1 MPSHRAGLRLAPG
14 AGCSRMGGRQLRDAE
29 VFFYELNYKVLTVF
43 MLMLYPPVMV
53 MSLAARNGSIFW
65 LFRLDPFGSDE
76 DVVEQPLVS
85 PAAHLHPDKTRQHRP
100 AAHVHGVPPPP
111 RPHPTEAP
119 ARLVRASGALA
130 VSTTYF
136 AHYATLP
143 STIGV
148 HPAEKVAAAA
158 ASLILSVFTTILVLW
173 E

>member
-1 MPSHRAGLRLAPG
+1 MVDRG
-14 AGCSRMGGRQLRDAE
+14 ALVTDAE

-43 MLMLYPPVMV
+43 MLMLYPLVMV
-53 MSLAARNGSIFW
+53 MSLAARTGSIFW

-85 PAAHLHPDKTRQHRP
+85 PAAHLHVLPRHRP

>member
-1 MPSHRAGLRLAPG
+1 MVGRG
-14 AGCSRMGGRQLRDAE
+14 ALVTDAE

-43 MLMLYPPVMV
+43 MLMLYPLVMV
-53 MSLAARNGSIFW
+53 MSLAARTGSIFR

-76 DVVEQPLVS
+76 DVVEQPLVALQRTCMS
-85 PAAHLHPDKTRQHRP
+85 FLGIVLLHMYMACHHLRDPIRLK
-100 AAHVHGVPPPP
+100 
-111 RPHPTEAP
+111 RPHAWFAP
-119 ARLVRASGALA
+119 VVLLS